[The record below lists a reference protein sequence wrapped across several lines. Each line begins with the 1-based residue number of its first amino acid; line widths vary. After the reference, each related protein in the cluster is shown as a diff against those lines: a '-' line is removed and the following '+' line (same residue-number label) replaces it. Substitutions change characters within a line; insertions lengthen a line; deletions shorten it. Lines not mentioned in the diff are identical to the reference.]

1 MQVLFL
7 VSRPRSAFIL
17 VALLRACQR
26 RGIHWGCFFTGA
38 GVCVLRQPLV
48 TALLST
54 ASGDVAVCEHSWSRG
69 GGGPCPFPL
78 GSQTDS
84 SALAARAL
92 RIISL

>member
-7 VSRPRSAFIL
+7 ISRPQSASVL
-17 VALLRACQR
+17 TPLLRACQR
-26 RGIHWGCFFTGA
+26 RGLHWGCFFTGA
-38 GVCVLRQPLV
+38 GIRVLQDPAVAALV
-48 TALLST
+48 ST
-54 ASGDVAVCEHSWSRG
+54 SPADVAVCEHSWKRF